1 MKTTSVKRKDNKGRI
16 LKTGESQRPDGRY
29 EFKYPGTD
37 GKPKFVYSW
46 KLEEHDSLP
55 KGKRPCQSLRE
66 KEKEIMRDQMD
77 GIDSSRKNMTLCQLY
92 EKHNNLKANV
102 KKSTVKGRKRLMG
115 MLEKD
120 KIGNMGIEKIK
131 PSDAKE
137 WASRMSH
144 SYSFQTIKNAKR
156 SLTAAFHTAINDGY
170 VRRNPF
176 DWKLE
181 DVIENSTES
190 KAPLTDGQVESLL
203 SFIKEDSV
211 YSRHY
216 NAILILLNTGLRNS
230 ELCGLTVSDIDFENE
245 FINVDHQLIKDGDGY
260 SITPPKTE
268 NSIRQIPM
276 SKGVSKAFRRQI
288 SDRKQLSAMKIDGH
302 SNFLFLND
310 LGKPMYAC
318 LYSQAFTNIVEKY
331 NKSHP
336 GNELPNITPHL
347 CRHTFCTNMANKN
360 MAPKTLQ
367 YIMGHKNITMTLGY
381 YAHGTSEAAKSEL
394 NRVIS

>member
-1 MKTTSVKRKDNKGRI
+1 
-16 LKTGESQRPDGRY
+16 
-29 EFKYPGTD
+29 
-37 GKPKFVYSW
+37 
-46 KLEEHDSLP
+46 
-55 KGKRPCQSLRE
+55 
-66 KEKEIMRDQMD
+66 
-77 GIDSSRKNMTLCQLY
+77 
-92 EKHNNLKANV
+92 
-102 KKSTVKGRKRLMG
+102 MG

-203 SFIKEDSV
+203 SFVKEDSV

-318 LYSQAFTNIVEKY
+318 LYSQAFTNIVKKY
-331 NKSHP
+331 NKSHT

-367 YIMGHKNITMTLGY
+367 YIMGHKNIGMTLGY

-394 NRVIS
+394 NRLIS